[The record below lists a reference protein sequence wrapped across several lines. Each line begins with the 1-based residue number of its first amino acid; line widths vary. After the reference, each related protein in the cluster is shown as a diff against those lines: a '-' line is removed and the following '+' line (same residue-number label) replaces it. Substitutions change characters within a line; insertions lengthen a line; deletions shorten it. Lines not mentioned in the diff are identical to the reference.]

1 LRERCRKLET
11 GVMSGAEGAVIRSA
25 CPPASETSYWQG
37 GAIEM
42 AAINTILIIVN
53 SVTA

>member
-1 LRERCRKLET
+1 MPPR
-11 GVMSGAEGAVIRSA
+11 SGKAQLFGRLVRQL
-25 CPPASETSYWQG
+25 SETSYWQG

-53 SVTA
+53 SATP